1 MKYGLTETTVENI
14 CAVFARF
21 PEIEKAILY
30 GSRAKGNFKTG
41 SDIDLMLY
49 GESLMPDLLSAI
61 ASALDNLLLP
71 YTIDL
76 SGFDDLS
83 HAKLREHIERV
94 GVVFYERANRCAGMK
109 KGWEVKKLGEVCD
122 FGNGLWTGKNPPFI
136 EVGVIRNTNF
146 TKDCHLDCSDIAFL
160 NVEQSQFAKRKL
172 KYGDIILEKSGGGPK
187 QAVGRVVIFDKHDG
201 DFSFSNFTSLMRVKN
216 PKELN
221 FNYLHKYL
229 FFSYL
234 SRATEKMQ
242 SHSTGIRNLKF
253 DEYKQILV
261 PLPPLPEQ
269 KRIVGILDKAF
280 AGIRAAKANAE
291 KNLQNARELFES
303 YLQSVFANP
312 GDGFE
317 INRLED
323 CCDLIVDC
331 EHKTAPVCEEVNTG
345 YYSIRTPNI
354 GKGKLLFENANQ
366 VIEKIYKL
374 WTRRGIPEAGDLIFA
389 REAPAGNVAMIPGG
403 IKVCLGQRTVL
414 IRTSKNKLN
423 GQFLVWL
430 ILAPRIQEIL
440 LHHSR
445 GATVAHVNMKDIR
458 NLSLNSLPPI
468 KEQCRIVNRLDKLSV
483 ETKKLEAIYQ
493 QKLTDLD
500 ELKKSVLQKAFNGE
514 LPEVKI

>member
-49 GESLMPDLLSAI
+49 GESLMPDVLSAI
-61 ASALDNLLLP
+61 ASALDDLLLP

-76 SGFDDLS
+76 SVYDDLS

-122 FGNGLWTGKNPPFI
+122 FGNGLWTGKKPPFI

-234 SRATEKMQ
+234 SGATEKMQ

-261 PLPPLPEQ
+261 PFPSLPEQ
-269 KRIVGILDKAF
+269 KRIVAILDKAF
-280 AGIRAAKANAE
+280 SAISTAKANAE
-291 KNLQNARELFES
+291 KNLQNARGLFES
-303 YLQSVFANP
+303 YLQSADGNKESLGALVDIRTGKLDANAGTENGKYPFFTCSREVFAI
-312 GDGFE
+312 DKFAF
-317 INRLED
+317 
-323 CCDLIVDC
+323 DC
-331 EHKTAPVCEEVNTG
+331 EAILLAGNNAVGDFNVKH
-345 YYSIRTPNI
+345 Y
-354 GKGKLLFENANQ
+354 KGKFNA
-366 VIEKIYKL
+366 Y
-374 WTRRGIPEAGDLIFA
+374 
-389 REAPAGNVAMIPGG
+389 
-403 IKVCLGQRTVL
+403 QRTYVITVNKEKRVL
-414 IRTSKNKLN
+414 YRYLYFQMLKSLKEFKSKSVGAGTKFLKL
-423 GQFLVWL
+423 GM
-430 ILAPRIQEIL
+430 IQDLQIALPSVREQTAI
-440 LHHSR
+440 
-445 GATVAHVNMKDIR
+445 VAKLDA
-458 NLSLNSLPPI
+458 LSA
-468 KEQCRIVNRLDKLSV
+468 

-493 QKLTDLD
+493 QKLADLD
-500 ELKKSVLQKAFNGE
+500 ELKKSVLQKAFTGE
-514 LPEVKI
+514 LAEVKI

>member
-49 GESLMPDLLSAI
+49 GESLMPDVLSAI
-61 ASALDNLLLP
+61 ASALDDLLLP

-76 SGFDDLS
+76 SVYDDLS

-122 FGNGLWTGKNPPFI
+122 FGNGLWTGKKPPFI

-216 PKELN
+216 AKELN

-229 FFSYL
+229 CFSYL
-234 SRATEKMQ
+234 SGATEKMQ

-280 AGIRAAKANAE
+280 AAISTAKANAE
-291 KNLQNARELFES
+291 KNLANARELFES

-312 GDGFE
+312 GDEWEEKKLGECFKLKSGDNLTSKMMTE
-317 INRLED
+317 NGKFPVYGGNGIAGMYDKFNLSGSNI
-323 CCDLIVDC
+323 IVGRVGALC
-331 EHKTAPVCEEVNTG
+331 
-345 YYSIRTPNI
+345 
-354 GKGKLLFENANQ
+354 
-366 VIEKIYKL
+366 
-374 WTRRGIPEAGDLIFA
+374 
-389 REAPAGNVAMIPGG
+389 GNVRY
-403 IKVCLGQRTVL
+403 IKDKIWLTDNAFKVADCKYDFDHAFLTYLLNFKNLRGYARQAAQPVISNSSLEGVL
-414 IRTSKNKLN
+414 LEFPKSK
-423 GQFLVWL
+423 
-430 ILAPRIQEIL
+430 E
-440 LHHSR
+440 
-445 GATVAHVNMKDIR
+445 
-458 NLSLNSLPPI
+458 
-468 KEQCRIVNRLDKLSV
+468 EQKRIVAKFDALSS

-493 QKLTDLD
+493 QKLADLD

-514 LPEVKI
+514 LPEVRI